1 MSRYEARQLTFDD
14 LLQIPKIGSYTERH
28 GRRLSFDEAAA
39 RLGEIVILNV
49 STEHHEW
56 LQAIMPV
63 RVTWLIDEWRLV
75 CDRGR
80 GHCFLGEKSFK
91 RKHEYRGKC
100 LPEYHTELY
109 APYGGE
115 EER

>member
-1 MSRYEARQLTFDD
+1 MNGCEVRQLTFAD
-14 LLQIPKIGSYTERH
+14 LLQIPEIGSYTERH
-28 GRRLSFDEAAA
+28 GRKLSFDEVAA

-49 STEHHEW
+49 STESHEW

-63 RVTWLIDEWRLV
+63 RVTRLIDERRLV

-80 GHCFLGEKSFK
+80 GHCFLGEKSFI

-109 APYGGE
+109 APYSEE